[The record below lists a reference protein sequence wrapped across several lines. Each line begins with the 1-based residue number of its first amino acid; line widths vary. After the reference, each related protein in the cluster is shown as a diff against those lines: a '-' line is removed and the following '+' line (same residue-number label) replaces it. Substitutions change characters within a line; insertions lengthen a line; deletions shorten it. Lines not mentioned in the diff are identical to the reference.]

1 MKKIFKFI
9 FILFGIFIAISV
21 VSGIYQGV
29 TKTGVAIPTISD
41 EGVTAPTISD
51 EYQSQYDE
59 KYNAFIVLRTAE
71 LIPLGLNNIYD
82 EQNKPSID
90 KAKFWCEENFVKM
103 EDISRKVNGLPS
115 FTPDEYQGAIEGCA
129 DAFMAKAGE

>member
-1 MKKIFKFI
+1 MKKILKFVL
-9 FILFGIFIAISV
+9 ILFGIYIAISV

-29 TKTGVAIPTISD
+29 TKTGVAS
-41 EGVTAPTISD
+41 PTISD

>member
-1 MKKIFKFI
+1 MKKILKFVL
-9 FILFGIFIAISV
+9 ILFGIYIAISV

-29 TKTGVAIPTISD
+29 TKTGVAS
-41 EGVTAPTISD
+41 PTISD

-103 EDISRKVNGLPS
+103 EEISRKVNGLPS
-115 FTPDEYQGAIEGCA
+115 FTPDEYQGAIDGCA